1 MKIGEVAKAA
11 SVNIETLRYYERRG
25 LLKEPARTSSGY
37 RAYSAESVRIVR
49 FIKLA
54 QRLGF
59 SLSELEDLL
68 RLQDKEA
75 ARSMQG
81 RVIIG
86 RKLRQIEIKLASLF
100 AMKEALSVFLQA
112 DPASFSYCPIVEAL
126 SEREPLASD

>member
-1 MKIGEVAKAA
+1 MKIGEVATAA
-11 SVNIETLRYYERRG
+11 AVNIETLRYYERRG

-37 RAYSAESVRIVR
+37 RAYSEESVRLVR

-59 SLSELEDLL
+59 SLSEIEELL

-81 RVIIG
+81 RAIVE
-86 RKLRQIEIKLASLF
+86 RKLHQIEIKLASLL
-100 AMKEALSVFLQA
+100 AMKEALSVFLRPCA
-112 DPASFSYCPIVEAL
+112 NPASFSYCPIVEAL
-126 SEREPLASD
+126 IEREPLP